1 MPEVLERV
9 EFYHFGHRCLPL
21 LPVAHM
27 TERPVWW
34 FKNKQEGGRPSHRS
48 VGRKMVLQLDP
59 ILSLTEVAELMG
71 CSDQQVANIEM
82 VALGKLAETMRT
94 GKPCECRICV
104 RDRKEAAE

>member
-48 VGRKMVLQLDP
+48 VGRKMVEQLRP
-59 ILSLTEVAELMG
+59 ILSLTDVAELFG
-71 CSDQQVANIEM
+71 CSKQHIANIEM

-94 GKPCECRICV
+94 GKPCECKICV
-104 RDRKEAAE
+104 RDRRAG